1 MSLAKTLLLFFQNVE
16 FDWDKST
23 QAKLLSSFFYG
34 FICTQIIGG
43 WLSDTY
49 GGRRVFGLA
58 LIIAGICSLV
68 TPLCAR
74 TSVNAVFVA
83 RVIMGLSSVSKHTY

>member
-1 MSLAKTLLLFFQNVE
+1 MNKNSSFFSKNAE

-34 FICTQIIGG
+34 YICTQIIGG

-49 GGRRVFGLA
+49 GGRRVFGVA
-58 LIIAGICSLV
+58 LIISGICSLL
-68 TPLCAR
+68 TPVCAR
-74 TSVNAVFVA
+74 TSVYAVFVA
-83 RVIMGLSSVSKHTY
+83 RVILGLSSVSTF